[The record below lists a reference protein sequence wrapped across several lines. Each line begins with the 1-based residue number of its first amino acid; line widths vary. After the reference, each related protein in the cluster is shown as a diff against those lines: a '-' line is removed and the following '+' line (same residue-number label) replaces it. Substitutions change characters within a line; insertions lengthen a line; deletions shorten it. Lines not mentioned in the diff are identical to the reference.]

1 VLTLPW
7 SGKWDSLPSGHAT
20 AIAFDLLVVL
30 GLFLVGRRF
39 GGQRLGVALAF
50 GWLAFP
56 FTAYALN
63 SNSNDAIMPAFLVWG
78 FWLCTSPVA
87 RGVAV
92 ALSGWT
98 KFATLLLAPLWLTY
112 PNGLRPR
119 TALRFVAGF
128 VVATLAAFSILLFE
142 PSLTGAVRTFFH
154 RTIDYQIGRDSPFS
168 PWDWGQYH
176 AAGIPDLSSVQL
188 VLQVGVLALA
198 GVVAVIPRRKG
209 PLELAALS
217 ACVLVGFELI
227 LTHWSYLYIPW
238 FLPFVLL
245 ALLLPRRE
253 PAPVSAAAAPEPAP
267 SPEPTG
273 PVAR

>member
-1 VLTLPW
+1 M
-7 SGKWDSLPSGHAT
+7 
-20 AIAFDLLVVL
+20 
-30 GLFLVGRRF
+30 
-39 GGQRLGVALAF
+39 
-50 GWLAFP
+50 AFP

-63 SNSNDAIMPAFLVWG
+63 ANSNDAIMPALLVWG
-78 FWLCTSPVA
+78 LWLCTSPTA

-112 PNGLRPR
+112 PEGLRLR

-128 VVATLAAFSILLFE
+128 AAATLAAFSILLLE
-142 PSLTGAVRTFFH
+142 PGLVEAIRTFVE
-154 RTIDYQIGRDSPFS
+154 RTFDYQLGRDSPFS

-176 AAGIPDLSSVQL
+176 ARGIPDLSAVQL
-188 VLQVGVLALA
+188 VLQVAVLALA

-217 ACVLVGFELI
+217 AAVLLGFELT

-245 ALLLPRRE
+245 ALLLPVRRR
-253 PAPVSAAAAPEPAP
+253 PVVGE
-267 SPEPTG
+267 
-273 PVAR
+273 